1 MHRILI
7 PENRAKLLASKDM
20 LREAAGRLGCELRLE
35 GNELTIQGDAL
46 GEYNARMVMQA
57 FARGFDLNTSCLLL
71 GDDCFFESVDMKGL
85 LKRSERVKRIKA
97 RVIGR
102 EGKTK
107 EYVQQV
113 SGAHVSVYGDT
124 VSFIGTL
131 GQIRTARAA
140 MDTLLEGGTH
150 NKAYIMMQKERKR
163 QDAR

>member
-1 MHRILI
+1 MHLILI
-7 PENRAKLLASKDM
+7 PENRAKLLKSKDM
-20 LREAAGRLGCELRLE
+20 LKEAAKRLGCELSLD

-46 GEYNARMVMQA
+46 EEYNARTVMQA

-71 GDDCFFESVDMKGL
+71 GDDCYFESVDMKGL
-85 LKRSERVKRIKA
+85 LKKSERVKRIKA

-107 EYVQQV
+107 EYVQEV
-113 SGAHVSVYGDT
+113 SGAHVCIYGDT

-131 GQIRTARAA
+131 GQIKTARAA

-150 NKAYIMMQKERKR
+150 NKAYIMMQKEKKR